1 MKNAIAIC
9 LLSFFTISIFI
20 SCLKEESLEN
30 GMIGKGS
37 LQSEISGEC
46 LNKNVAGNYL
56 ANQSLTDSNFIE
68 VEVDVATKGN
78 YKIYTDVVNG
88 FSFKGEGEFTS
99 TGINIVKLKGFGKP
113 ITVGDYAFIV
123 TLDSSECIV
132 DIPVLASGSTG
143 TVAVF
148 SLSGSPDTC
157 TQAISAGTFTK
168 GVPLTATSKVTLVVN
183 VATAGTYNISTN
195 TVNGYGFTGTGS
207 FFTTGI
213 QPVVLTASGTPL
225 ASGKNM
231 FSVATGGNTCTFTI
245 TVP

>member
-1 MKNAIAIC
+1 MKNTFAIC
-9 LLSFFTISIFI
+9 LFSFFTISILI

-30 GMIGKGS
+30 GIVGKGS

-56 ANQSLTDSNFIE
+56 VDQNLTDSNFIE
-68 VEVDVATKGN
+68 VEVDVAAKGK
-78 YKIYTDVVNG
+78 YSITTDLVNG

-99 TGINIVKLKGFGKP
+99 TGINTVKLKGFGKP
-113 ITVGDYAFIV
+113 ITVGDYSFIV
-123 TLDSSECIV
+123 TMDSSECIV
-132 DIPVLASGSTG
+132 DIPVLDSGSTG

-157 TQAISAGTFTK
+157 TQVIVAGTFTK

-183 VATAGTYNISTN
+183 VSTPGTYNITTN
-195 TVNGYGFTGTGS
+195 TLNGYSFAGTGS
-207 FFTTGI
+207 FSTTGI

-225 ASGKNM
+225 ASEKNI